1 MAPFRPLLSQDAVFQ
16 WLQEHNHAFFEA
28 KSRLSTTPVLTY
40 FGNDRQT
47 VLATDS
53 SRLKGLGF
61 VLFQLLDDVWRPVQ
75 TGSRFLTPTE
85 SRYAMIV
92 LEVLAACW
100 TMTKCNMYLQG

>member
-1 MAPFRPLLSQDAVFQ
+1 MPSLKQSLG
-16 WLQEHNHAFFEA
+16 
-28 KSRLSTTPVLTY
+28 LSTTPVLTY